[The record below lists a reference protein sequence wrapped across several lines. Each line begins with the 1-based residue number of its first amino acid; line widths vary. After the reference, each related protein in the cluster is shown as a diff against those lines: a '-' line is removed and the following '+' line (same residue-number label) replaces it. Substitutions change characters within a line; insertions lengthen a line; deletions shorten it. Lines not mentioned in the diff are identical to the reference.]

1 VSYFTLRWLFISQSQ
16 TVVPA
21 LRFGALS
28 RIANSGPAARR
39 RAASTGSEL
48 AARSNLGPKS
58 PPRAFRALGELLRFR
73 SRVECRN
80 LVRRE
85 ARPAYRADVLA
96 LVPPQLPETA
106 A

>member
-1 VSYFTLRWLFISQSQ
+1 MCELLHTSL
-16 TVVPA
+16 VVYQPIADSGPA

-39 RAASTGSEL
+39 RAASNGSEL
-48 AARSNLGPKS
+48 AACPKS

-73 SRVECRN
+73 SRVECCN

-85 ARPAYRADVLA
+85 ARPVYRADVLA
-96 LVPPQLPETA
+96 LVPLQLPETA

>member
-1 VSYFTLRWLFISQSQ
+1 MSYFTLRWLFISQLQ

-39 RAASTGSEL
+39 RAASNGSEL
-48 AARSNLGPKS
+48 AARSILGPKS
-58 PPRAFRALGELLRFR
+58 PPRAFRAPGELLRFR

-85 ARPAYRADVLA
+85 ARPAYRDDVLA
-96 LVPPQLPETA
+96 LVPLQLAETA